1 MPGSSGTPLAGIP
14 FSALIRGLAE
24 KAPVDVAG
32 PRAPLV
38 VDCLSGSL
46 FCAPAGKLVGPFV
59 LGVSRMTLEPKP
71 LHLVAPGCRIEPLP
85 EIRVLD
91 RLPLLGLPPIVG
103 PLGQPLGDASAQ
115 VLAIGIHVYLEDYSR
130 DGLIE

>member
-1 MPGSSGTPLAGIP
+1 MSGSLGTLLARIP
-14 FSALIRGLAE
+14 FSGLIRGLAE

-46 FCAPAGKLVGPFV
+46 FGAAAGEFVGPFV

-71 LHLVAPGCRIEPLP
+71 LHLVAPG
-85 EIRVLD
+85 
-91 RLPLLGLPPIVG
+91 
-103 PLGQPLGDASAQ
+103 
-115 VLAIGIHVYLEDYSR
+115 Y
-130 DGLIE
+130 